1 MVIFNSYVKLPEGK
15 SACLD
20 TPLPVAQATGDSGD
34 QGFWAGSLQMS
45 SREKTRGNTKT
56 AGAAVI
62 AKGTTDI
69 TEPYYYY
76 YIIYQYESC
85 DIIFN

>member
-1 MVIFNSYVKLPEGK
+1 
-15 SACLD
+15 
-20 TPLPVAQATGDSGD
+20 
-34 QGFWAGSLQMS
+34 MS

>member
-1 MVIFNSYVKLPEGK
+1 MLGH
-15 SACLD
+15 
-20 TPLPVAQATGDSGD
+20 TVASGA
-34 QGFWAGSLQMS
+34 GYGRFWRPGILSRLVAMS

-69 TEPYYYY
+69 TVPYYYY